1 MFGCHRVILLPL
13 NPRYCPPM
21 SSKPKLLRCLTLLL
35 LIAACAEPG
44 QPAAHAPV
52 VTGRLE
58 NSQIREASG
67 LARSQRNP
75 GILWIINDGDAKELV
90 HAVDHAGARLGEFD
104 LKKSKNKDWED
115 MASFRLNDVAY
126 LLIADVGD
134 NNAKRQYRTLYVVE
148 EPQVAKKQKA
158 KIAWRLDFSYPD
170 GPRDAESVAVD
181 VENQRVLI
189 LSKRDIPP
197 LLYEVPLRPESGDR
211 ITATLLGPVVSLPQ
225 PRRQDVEFA
234 VARNTWHWQ
243 PTGMD
248 ISQDNLAAVIMTYPA
263 VYYYERHPGQDWFEA
278 LNGKPRRISLG
289 NFKNAEAI
297 AFGDEQRTVFVT
309 GENKHSRLLRI
320 DLNGAAQEPR
330 TASATIMSFNVQ
342 NLFDNADDPGKD
354 DKAYL
359 AIQSKQNDAHIAECS
374 QIEVESWRNECLHLD
389 WSDDVIDFKLSVL
402 AAAIRQVNGG
412 RGADVIAFQEV
423 ENQAILDRLRT
434 EHLADLGYEP
444 AILIDGTDLR
454 GIDVAFLSKLP
465 LAEPPILH
473 PFDLPNY
480 PVRRGDTRG
489 VLQATFV
496 LPDGSYLTG
505 FSVHFP
511 APFHPIEMRV
521 LAYEHLADLL
531 DDLPDTHHAFA
542 AGDFNTTSKE
552 DAETGLLD
560 KYARPHWIIAH
571 DIGCESCK
579 GSYFYH
585 RDSTWSFLDMILF
598 APARGGKA
606 TSQIRADSVG
616 FANQLPAQR
625 SADDTP
631 QPFRAAE
638 RTGVSD
644 HWPIIATIEFTEKQ

>member
-1 MFGCHRVILLPL
+1 MR
-13 NPRYCPPM
+13 
-21 SSKPKLLRCLTLLL
+21 SKPKPIRRLAFLL
-35 LIAACAEPG
+35 LIAGCADPG

-58 NSQIREASG
+58 NADIREASG
-67 LARSQRNP
+67 LARSQRAT

-104 LKKSKNKDWED
+104 LKKSKNRDWED
-115 MASFRLNDVAY
+115 LASFRLDDVPY

-134 NNAKRQYRTLYVVE
+134 NNAKRRYRTLYIVE

-158 KIAWRLDFSYPD
+158 TIAWRLDFSYPD
-170 GPRDAESVAVD
+170 GPRDVESVAVD

-197 LLYEVPLRPESGDR
+197 QLYEVPLRPESGDR
-211 ITATLLGPVVSLPQ
+211 IVATLLGPVVSLPR
-225 PRRQDVEFA
+225 PRREDVEFA
-234 VARNTWHWQ
+234 PLRNDWYWQ

-248 ISQDNLAAVIMTYPA
+248 ISQDNLAAVILTYRA
-263 VYYYERHPGQDWFEA
+263 VYYYVRRPEQDWFEA

-289 NFKNAEAI
+289 NFKNAEAV
-297 AFGDEQRTVFVT
+297 AFGDDRRTVFVT
-309 GENKHSRLLRI
+309 GENKHSRVLRI
-320 DLNGAAQEPR
+320 DLNGAEPEI
-330 TASATIMSFNVQ
+330 TAVTIMSFNVQ

-359 AIQSKQNDAHIAECS
+359 PIESKQNDAHIAECS
-374 QIEVESWRNECLHLD
+374 QIDVESWRNECLHLD
-389 WSDDVIDFKLSVL
+389 WSDDTIDLKLSVL
-402 AAAIRQVNGG
+402 AATIRQVNGG

-444 AILIDGTDLR
+444 AILIEGTDLR
-454 GIDVAFLSKLP
+454 GIDVAFLTKLP
-465 LAEPPILH
+465 LAAPPVLH
-473 PFDLPNY
+473 PLSLPDF

-511 APFHPIEMRV
+511 APFYPIEMRV

-552 DAETGLLD
+552 ADETGLLD
-560 KYARPHWIIAH
+560 DYARPHWIIAH
-571 DIGCESCK
+571 DIGCESCQ

-606 TSQIRADSVG
+606 TSQIRADSVHI
-616 FANQLPAQR
+616 ANQLRAQR
-625 SADDTP
+625 SSDETP
-631 QPFRAAE
+631 RAFCAAE

-644 HWPIIATIEFTEKQ
+644 HWPIIATIELTEKQ